1 MSLIVEC
8 MCITQ
13 TSKIHVTRRE
23 MPTMKKFVIL
33 SALVFVLTA
42 CGAAAPVA
50 EPTMAPTMAA
60 AVEPTMEPTAEPTAA
75 PAAEEPTAEP
85 TAAPAA
91 DTAAPVA
98 GTRTFVIDPAQSSAQ
113 YAVEEIFFSDN
124 RLFTAV
130 GVTNAVEGEFEVT
143 TDGQPSGKVTRMRV
157 DLRTLKSDSP
167 RRDNAIRRQWLE
179 SDKYPYADFVSTDAL
194 NLPASYTEGEQVT
207 FTLVGDMTVRDVTK
221 PVEWTVVGT
230 LQGDTVTGEATT
242 TIKMS
247 DFGFAAP
254 DIGGVL
260 KAEDEAALT
269 VKFVA
274 TTTP

>member
-1 MSLIVEC
+1 
-8 MCITQ
+8 
-13 TSKIHVTRRE
+13 
-23 MPTMKKFVIL
+23 MKKLVIL
-33 SALVFVLTA
+33 SALVVILTA
-42 CGAAAPVA
+42 CGATAPAA
-50 EPTMAPTMAA
+50 EPTVAPTMAA
-60 AVEPTMEPTAEPTAA
+60 AVEATAEPTVA
-75 PAAEEPTAEP
+75 PAAEEPTAEATAEP
-85 TAAPAA
+85 TAEVSSEPATTGA
-91 DTAAPVA
+91 
-98 GTRTFVIDPAQSSAQ
+98 RTFVIDPAQSSAQ

-143 TDGQPSGKVTRMRV
+143 ADGKPSGKVTRMRV

-179 SDKYPYADFVSTDAL
+179 SDKFPYADFVSTDAL

-207 FTLVGDMTVRDVTK
+207 FMLVGDMTVRDVTK
-221 PVEWTVVGT
+221 PVEWTVIGT
-230 LQGDTVTGEATT
+230 LQGNTVTGEATT
-242 TIKMS
+242 VIKMS

-274 TTTP
+274 TAK

>member
-1 MSLIVEC
+1 
-8 MCITQ
+8 
-13 TSKIHVTRRE
+13 
-23 MPTMKKFVIL
+23 MKKVL
-33 SALVFVLTA
+33 LVSLLLLLVS
-42 CGAAAPVA
+42 CGT
-50 EPTMAPTMAA
+50 PTP
-60 AVEPTMEPTAEPTAA
+60 AVEPSPTTQTDSTVEPTLVVADVAPTAA
-75 PAAEEPTAEP
+75 PT
-85 TAAPAA
+85 APAA
-91 DTAAPVA
+91 VPAEPAAV
-98 GTRTFVIDPAQSSAQ
+98 RVFVIDSAQSSAA

-130 GVTNAVEGEFEVT
+130 GVTNAVEGAFEVT
-143 TDGQPSGKVTRMRV
+143 SNDKPSGKVTRIRV

-194 NLPASYTEGEQVT
+194 NLPESYAEGEQVT

-230 LQGDTVTGEATT
+230 LQGNTVTGEAKTV
-242 TIKMS
+242 IKMS

-260 KAEDEAALT
+260 KAEDEVALT
-269 VKFVA
+269 VTFVA
-274 TTTP
+274 IEK

>member
-1 MSLIVEC
+1 MEHKER
-8 MCITQ
+8 M
-13 TSKIHVTRRE
+13 H
-23 MPTMKKFVIL
+23 TMKKLVVL
-33 SALVFVLTA
+33 SAIVVLLTA
-42 CGAAAPVA
+42 CGAAAPAA
-50 EPTMAPTMAA
+50 EPTVAPTMAA
-60 AVEPTMEPTAEPTAA
+60 AVEPTVPT
-75 PAAEEPTAEP
+75 AAEEPTVAATVVPTAEP
-85 TAAPAA
+85 ASTLAVGA
-91 DTAAPVA
+91 T

-143 TDGQPSGKVTRMRV
+143 ANGKPSGKVTRMRV

-167 RRDNAIRRQWLE
+167 RRDSAIRRQWLE
-179 SDKYPYADFVSTDAL
+179 SDTYPYADFVSTDAL
-194 NLPASYTEGEQVT
+194 NLPESYTEGEQVT

-221 PVEWTVVGT
+221 SVEWTVVGT

-242 TIKMS
+242 VIKMS

-269 VKFVA
+269 VTFVA
-274 TTTP
+274 IATP

>member
-1 MSLIVEC
+1 
-8 MCITQ
+8 
-13 TSKIHVTRRE
+13 
-23 MPTMKKFVIL
+23 MKKFVVL
-33 SALVFVLTA
+33 SVLVFALTA
-42 CGAAAPVA
+42 CGATAPAA
-50 EPTMAPTMAA
+50 EPTVAPTMAA
-60 AVEPTMEPTAEPTAA
+60 AVEPTAEPTVA
-75 PAAEEPTAEP
+75 PAAEEPMAEATAEP
-85 TAAPAA
+85 TTDAVSEPAV
-91 DTAAPVA
+91 VA
-98 GTRTFVIDPAQSSAQ
+98 TGARTFVINPAQSSAQ

-143 TDGQPSGKVTRMRV
+143 ADGKPSGKVTRMRV

-194 NLPASYTEGEQVT
+194 NLPESYAEGEQVT

-230 LQGDTVTGEATT
+230 LQGNTVTGEATT
-242 TIKMS
+242 VIKMS

-269 VKFVA
+269 VNFVA
-274 TTTP
+274 TAK

>member
-1 MSLIVEC
+1 
-8 MCITQ
+8 
-13 TSKIHVTRRE
+13 
-23 MPTMKKFVIL
+23 MKKLVIL
-33 SALVFVLTA
+33 SALVMILTA
-42 CGAAAPVA
+42 CGAAAPAA
-50 EPTMAPTMAA
+50 EPTVAPTMAA
-60 AVEPTMEPTAEPTAA
+60 VVEPTTAPTAEPTVA
-75 PAAEEPTAEP
+75 PAAEEPTVESTAE
-85 TAAPAA
+85 TASAPAE
-91 DTAAPVA
+91 AAA
-98 GTRTFVIDPAQSSAQ
+98 SARTFVIDPAQSSAQ

-143 TDGQPSGKVTRMRV
+143 TDGKPSGKVTRMRV

-194 NLPASYTEGEQVT
+194 NLPESYAEGEQVT

-221 PVEWTVVGT
+221 PVEWMVVGT
-230 LQGDTVTGEATT
+230 LQGNTVTGEATT
-242 TIKMS
+242 VIKMS

-274 TTTP
+274 TAK

>member
-1 MSLIVEC
+1 
-8 MCITQ
+8 
-13 TSKIHVTRRE
+13 
-23 MPTMKKFVIL
+23 
-33 SALVFVLTA
+33 
-42 CGAAAPVA
+42 
-50 EPTMAPTMAA
+50 
-60 AVEPTMEPTAEPTAA
+60 
-75 PAAEEPTAEP
+75 
-85 TAAPAA
+85 
-91 DTAAPVA
+91 
-98 GTRTFVIDPAQSSAQ
+98 VIDPAQSSAQ

-143 TDGQPSGKVTRMRV
+143 TDGKPSGKVTRMRV

-179 SDKYPYADFVSTDAL
+179 SDTYPYADFVSTDAL
-194 NLPASYTEGEQVT
+194 NVPERYTEGEQVT

-230 LQGDTVTGEATT
+230 LQGDSVTGEAKTV
-242 TIKMS
+242 IKMS

-260 KAEDEAALT
+260 KAEDEVALT
-269 VKFVA
+269 VTFVA
-274 TTTP
+274 TARP

>member
-1 MSLIVEC
+1 M
-8 MCITQ
+8 TQ
-13 TSKIHVTRRE
+13 TQMIHVTQRE
-23 MPTMKKFVIL
+23 MPTMKKLVIL
-33 SALVFVLTA
+33 SALVLILTA
-42 CGAAAPVA
+42 CGAATPAA
-50 EPTMAPTMAA
+50 EPTVAPTMAA
-60 AVEPTMEPTAEPTAA
+60 AVEPTAEPTVA
-75 PAAEEPTAEP
+75 PAAEEPAAEATAEP
-85 TAAPAA
+85 TAEPASE
-91 DTAAPVA
+91 PVA
-98 GTRTFVIDPAQSSAQ
+98 AAGARTFVIDPAQSSAQ

-143 TDGQPSGKVTRMRV
+143 ADGKPSGKVTRMRV

-194 NLPASYTEGEQVT
+194 NLPESYAEGEQVT

-242 TIKMS
+242 VIKMS

-274 TTTP
+274 TAK

>member
-1 MSLIVEC
+1 
-8 MCITQ
+8 
-13 TSKIHVTRRE
+13 
-23 MPTMKKFVIL
+23 MKKLVVL
-33 SALVFVLTA
+33 SALVVLLTA
-42 CGAAAPVA
+42 CGATAPGA
-50 EPTMAPTMAA
+50 EPTVAPTMAVAVAPTVAPA
-60 AVEPTMEPTAEPTAA
+60 AAEPTTEA
-75 PAAEEPTAEP
+75 TAEA
-85 TAAPAA
+85 TV
-91 DTAAPVA
+91 APVA
-98 GTRTFVIDPAQSSAQ
+98 ATTGSRTFVIDPAQSSAQ

-143 TDGQPSGKVTRMRV
+143 TDGKPSGKVTRMRV

-179 SDKYPYADFVSTDAL
+179 SDTYPYADFVSTDAL
-194 NLPASYTEGEQVT
+194 NVPERYTEGEQVT

-230 LQGDTVTGEATT
+230 LQGDSVTGEAKTV
-242 TIKMS
+242 IKMS

-260 KAEDEAALT
+260 KAEDEVALT
-269 VKFVA
+269 VTFVA
-274 TTTP
+274 TARP

>member
-1 MSLIVEC
+1 
-8 MCITQ
+8 
-13 TSKIHVTRRE
+13 
-23 MPTMKKFVIL
+23 MKKLVVL
-33 SALVFVLTA
+33 SALVVMLTA
-42 CGAAAPVA
+42 CGAAAPAA
-50 EPTMAPTMAA
+50 EPTVAPTMAA
-60 AVEPTMEPTAEPTAA
+60 AVEPTAEPTVA
-75 PAAEEPTAEP
+75 PAAEEPAVEATAEP
-85 TAAPAA
+85 TAEAASEPAA
-91 DTAAPVA
+91 TGA
-98 GTRTFVIDPAQSSAQ
+98 RTFVIDPAQSSAQ

-143 TDGQPSGKVTRMRV
+143 TDGKPSGKVTRMRV

-194 NLPASYTEGEQVT
+194 NLPESYAEGEQVT

-230 LQGDTVTGEATT
+230 LQGNTVMGEATT
-242 TIKMS
+242 VIKMS

-274 TTTP
+274 TAK

>member
-1 MSLIVEC
+1 MI
-8 MCITQ
+8 
-13 TSKIHVTRRE
+13 
-23 MPTMKKFVIL
+23 
-33 SALVFVLTA
+33 LTA
-42 CGAAAPVA
+42 CGAAAPA
-50 EPTMAPTMAA
+50 TEPTVAPTMAA
-60 AVEPTMEPTAEPTAA
+60 AVEPTAAPTAEPAVA
-75 PAAEEPTAEP
+75 PAAEEPTVEATAEP
-85 TAAPAA
+85 TAEPASEPA
-91 DTAAPVA
+91 VAATGA
-98 GTRTFVIDPAQSSAQ
+98 RTFVIDTAQSSAQ

-143 TDGQPSGKVTRMRV
+143 TDGKPSGKVTRMRV

-194 NLPASYTEGEQVT
+194 NLPESYAEGEQVT

-230 LQGDTVTGEATT
+230 LQGNTVTGEATT
-242 TIKMS
+242 VIKMS

-274 TTTP
+274 TAK

>member
-1 MSLIVEC
+1 
-8 MCITQ
+8 
-13 TSKIHVTRRE
+13 
-23 MPTMKKFVIL
+23 MKKLVVL
-33 SALVFVLTA
+33 SALVVMLTA
-42 CGAAAPVA
+42 CGAAAPAA
-50 EPTMAPTMAA
+50 EPTVAPTMAA
-60 AVEPTMEPTAEPTAA
+60 AVEPTAEPTVA
-75 PAAEEPTAEP
+75 PAAEEPAVEATAEP
-85 TAAPAA
+85 TAEAASEPAA
-91 DTAAPVA
+91 TGA
-98 GTRTFVIDPAQSSAQ
+98 RTFVIDPAQSSAQ

-143 TDGQPSGKVTRMRV
+143 TDGKPSGKVTRMRV

-194 NLPASYTEGEQVT
+194 NLPESYAEGEQVT

-242 TIKMS
+242 VIKMS

-274 TTTP
+274 TAK

>member
-1 MSLIVEC
+1 MKNVFLVSLLLLLVSCGTPTPAVEPSPT
-8 MCITQ
+8 TQ
-13 TSKIHVTRRE
+13 TET
-23 MPTMKKFVIL
+23 
-33 SALVFVLTA
+33 
-42 CGAAAPVA
+42 
-50 EPTMAPTMAA
+50 
-60 AVEPTMEPTAEPTAA
+60 AVEPTVVVADVAPTAA
-75 PAAEEPTAEP
+75 PAESAAEP
-85 TAAPAA
+85 AA
-91 DTAAPVA
+91 V
-98 GTRTFVIDPAQSSAQ
+98 RVFEIDSAQSSAA

-130 GVTNAVEGEFEVT
+130 GVTNAVEGAFEVT
-143 TDGQPSGKVTRMRV
+143 SNGQPSGKVTRIRV

-194 NLPASYTEGEQVT
+194 NLPESYAEGEKVT

-230 LQGDTVTGEATT
+230 LQGNTVTGEAKTV
-242 TIKMS
+242 IKMS

-260 KAEDEAALT
+260 KAEDAVALT
-269 VKFVA
+269 VTFVA
-274 TTTP
+274 IEK

>member
-1 MSLIVEC
+1 
-8 MCITQ
+8 
-13 TSKIHVTRRE
+13 
-23 MPTMKKFVIL
+23 MKKLVIL
-33 SALVFVLTA
+33 SALVVILTA
-42 CGAAAPVA
+42 CGATAPAA
-50 EPTMAPTMAA
+50 EPTVAPTMAA
-60 AVEPTMEPTAEPTAA
+60 AVEATADPTVA
-75 PAAEEPTAEP
+75 PAAEEPTAEATAEP
-85 TAAPAA
+85 TAEVASEPAA
-91 DTAAPVA
+91 TGA
-98 GTRTFVIDPAQSSAQ
+98 RTFVIDPAQSSAQ

-143 TDGQPSGKVTRMRV
+143 TDGKPSGKVTRMRV

-194 NLPASYTEGEQVT
+194 NLPESYTEGEQVT

-221 PVEWTVVGT
+221 PVEWTVIGT

-242 TIKMS
+242 VIKMS

-274 TTTP
+274 TTK

>member
-1 MSLIVEC
+1 
-8 MCITQ
+8 
-13 TSKIHVTRRE
+13 
-23 MPTMKKFVIL
+23 MKKLVVL
-33 SALVFVLTA
+33 SALVMILTA
-42 CGAAAPVA
+42 CGATAPAA
-50 EPTMAPTMAA
+50 EPTVAPTMAA
-60 AVEPTMEPTAEPTAA
+60 AVEATAEPTVATAAEEPTVEATAEPTAETA
-75 PAAEEPTAEP
+75 SEPAATGA
-85 TAAPAA
+85 
-91 DTAAPVA
+91 
-98 GTRTFVIDPAQSSAQ
+98 RTFVIDTAQSSAQ
-113 YAVEEIFFSDN
+113 YAVEEVFLSDN

-143 TDGQPSGKVTRMRV
+143 TDGKPSGKVTRMRV

-194 NLPASYTEGEQVT
+194 NLPESYAEGEQVT
-207 FTLVGDMTVRDVTK
+207 FMLVGDMTVRDVTK
-221 PVEWTVVGT
+221 PVEWMVVGT

-242 TIKMS
+242 VIKMS

-274 TTTP
+274 TAK

>member
-1 MSLIVEC
+1 
-8 MCITQ
+8 
-13 TSKIHVTRRE
+13 
-23 MPTMKKFVIL
+23 MKKLVIL
-33 SALVFVLTA
+33 SALVVILTA
-42 CGAAAPVA
+42 CGATAPAA
-50 EPTMAPTMAA
+50 EPTVAPTMAA
-60 AVEPTMEPTAEPTAA
+60 AVEPTAEPTVA
-75 PAAEEPTAEP
+75 PAAEEPAAEATAEP
-85 TAAPAA
+85 TAEAASEPAA
-91 DTAAPVA
+91 TGA
-98 GTRTFVIDPAQSSAQ
+98 RTFVIDPAQSSAQ

-143 TDGQPSGKVTRMRV
+143 TDGKPSGKVTRMRV

-194 NLPASYTEGEQVT
+194 NLPESYAEGEQVT
-207 FTLVGDMTVRDVTK
+207 FMLVGDMTVRDVTK

-230 LQGDTVTGEATT
+230 LQGETVTGEATT
-242 TIKMS
+242 VIKMS

-260 KAEDEAALT
+260 KAEDEVALT

-274 TTTP
+274 TAK

>member
-1 MSLIVEC
+1 
-8 MCITQ
+8 
-13 TSKIHVTRRE
+13 
-23 MPTMKKFVIL
+23 MKKFVIL

-42 CGAAAPVA
+42 CGGAAPAA

-60 AVEPTMEPTAEPTAA
+60 AVEPTMEPTVEPTAA
-75 PAAEEPTAEP
+75 PAAEEPT
-85 TAAPAA
+85 TAPAA
-91 DTAAPVA
+91 DTAAPA
-98 GTRTFVIDPAQSSAQ
+98 TAPRTFVIDPAQSSAQ

-179 SDKYPYADFVSTDAL
+179 SDKFPYADFVSTDAL
-194 NLPASYTEGEQVT
+194 NLPASYTEGEQVS

-221 PVEWTVVGT
+221 PVEWTVAGT

-242 TIKMS
+242 IIKMS
-247 DFGFAAP
+247 DFGFVAP

-274 TTTP
+274 TATP

>member
-1 MSLIVEC
+1 
-8 MCITQ
+8 
-13 TSKIHVTRRE
+13 
-23 MPTMKKFVIL
+23 
-33 SALVFVLTA
+33 
-42 CGAAAPVA
+42 
-50 EPTMAPTMAA
+50 
-60 AVEPTMEPTAEPTAA
+60 
-75 PAAEEPTAEP
+75 
-85 TAAPAA
+85 
-91 DTAAPVA
+91 
-98 GTRTFVIDPAQSSAQ
+98 VIDPAQSSAQ

-269 VKFVA
+269 VACGARDDHHPGRDAALLRLYRGIDCCVSTGALRIAPRPHIPFDPVIA
-274 TTTP
+274 CRHLCRRAISL